1 MRLLPWIRSRILLK
15 DRLNLRK
22 SLQLE
27 MPQSRLMLLLHK
39 SLLLPLEARRRTIRF
54 NNAACDDISLPTH
67 RRFYLNGLFYTTRKW
82 NHFSLRLI
90 QIAFPSISNTS
101 LLRCL
106 STNYVTFVSFWFLYF
121 LQFCVYFLFPLVAHY
136 GFFFLIITVELSFS
150 QFDTSMHLPMSS
162 WHRLIATQ
170 FPLENIPPL
179 SPPPKLDS
187 FWVWKSVCII
197 LGYRK
202 WRHC

>member
-121 LQFCVYFLFPLVAHY
+121 LQFCVYFLFPLAHY
-136 GFFFLIITVELSFS
+136 GFFFSHYNCRTFLFSIRYFNASSNVIVTSINSYSISFGKY
-150 QFDTSMHLPMSS
+150 TS
-162 WHRLIATQ
+162 A
-170 FPLENIPPL
+170 
-179 SPPPKLDS
+179 
-187 FWVWKSVCII
+187 
-197 LGYRK
+197 
-202 WRHC
+202 